1 MTVFESV
8 RVALRALLANKLRAI
23 LTVLGIIIG
32 VGAVIALISVGQGA
46 QREITQNIQALGTNL
61 LFIEPGARQQAGV
74 RQQAGS
80 FPTLTYEDALAIA
93 DEGDLPIVGVAPEL
107 GAYGQ
112 IIVNRL
118 NWDTRITGTTPSYAL
133 VRNFQVADGQFL
145 DQHALDARSRV
156 IVLGPTVAS
165 NLFPDQDPVG
175 QTVKISVHGRIG
187 ENFKVIGVTVPKG
200 ATGFGSEDDQVFIPL
215 TTMQQRVYSQL
226 TTRGLRNVEDINVKV
241 ASPTQ
246 MAQATAGIGQV
257 LRQRHHVSQDDF
269 TITSEDDI
277 LRFFSQVTSVFT
289 LVLGAIAGISLVV
302 GGIGI
307 MNIMLVSVTE
317 RTREIG
323 IRRAVGARR
332 QDILVQFLVEA
343 VVVSLVG
350 GMIGV
355 LLGVGIARVLSSVP
369 VDGQYL
375 QTVVSVNSVIL
386 AFGVSASI
394 GLFFGFYPALR
405 ASRLHPIDALRYE

>member
-1 MTVFESV
+1 MNVWESA

-46 QREITQNIQALGTNL
+46 QTQITRSIQSLGTNL
-61 LFIEPGARQQAGV
+61 LFIRPGALQQAGV

-80 FPTLTYEDALAIA
+80 VATLTYEDAQAIGREA
-93 DEGDLPIVGVAPEL
+93 DLPIVAVAPEL

-112 IIVNRL
+112 IVVDRL
-118 NWDTRITGTTPSYAL
+118 NWNTRITGTTPTYAI
-133 VRNFQVADGQFL
+133 VRNFSVAEGNFI
-145 DQHALDARSRV
+145 DQHELDARSRV
-156 IVLGPTVAS
+156 VVLGPTVAAS
-165 NLFPDQDPVG
+165 LFPDRDPVG
-175 QTVKISVHGRIG
+175 QTVKISVSGRVG
-187 ENFKVIGVTVPKG
+187 ENFKVIGVTQAKG
-200 ATGFGSEDDQVFIPL
+200 SRGFGSEDDQVFIPL
-215 TTMQQRVYSQL
+215 TTMQQRVVAQV
-226 TTRGLRNVEDINVKV
+226 TARGLRNVSVINVQV
-241 ASPTQ
+241 TSTSRIS
-246 MAQATAGIGQV
+246 QATAGIGQL
-257 LRQRHHVSQDDF
+257 LRERHHVGQDDF

-277 LRFFSQVTSVFT
+277 LGFFGQVTSVFT
-289 LVLGAIAGISLVV
+289 IVLGAIAGISLVV

-332 QDILVQFLVEA
+332 RDILVQFLVEA

-350 GMIGV
+350 GAMGV
-355 LLGVGIARVLSSVP
+355 VLGFAIARALSRIP
-369 VDGQYL
+369 VNGQFL
-375 QTVVSVNSVIL
+375 ETVVSPGSVVL
-386 AFGVSASI
+386 AFGVSAAI
-394 GLFFGFYPALR
+394 GLFFGFYPAFR